1 MTANAQPT
9 SLKPQLPK
17 VGIWRGLALTAPIAL
32 LTLMMLTGG
41 QAVTDPRQ
49 GIAVGLTWLLINA
62 FFFLMLIT
70 GKTYQYRSILFITMA
85 LAMVMWF
92 MVEVLTTRGS
102 NVLNEVNVI
111 QGETPF
117 CHLVIPMVIIPALL
131 TRTIIFPGSLL
142 TGFAPIAGM
151 IVLWLGTTLA
161 LGRGFCSWVCFYGGW
176 DEGFSRL
183 LKKPRLKAI
192 DRKWTYLPWAVLLFI
207 VLTSA
212 VTLSPIYCEWFCP
225 FKTVTEFG
233 EINSIVAVVQTV
245 IFLSLFAGLV
255 VILPLLTKRRTQCGL
270 FCPFGAMQSLTNKI
284 NVFDVRIDTAKCT
297 QCGLCVK
304 NCPTFSLSAESVKQ
318 GQTLITCTKC
328 GQCMDACPK
337 KAIAF
342 HIKGTRPGLS
352 PNAARILFLYPAFLV
367 FAAMGGGMI
376 ATSLWRILKLI
387 TTGSLL

>member
-1 MTANAQPT
+1 MTTQAVA
-9 SLKPQLPK
+9 LKPQLPK
-17 VGIWRGLALTAPIAL
+17 VGIVKGLLLTLPIAL
-32 LTLMMLTGG
+32 LTALMLTGG
-41 QAVTDPRQ
+41 KPAADPLQ
-49 GIAVGLTWLLINA
+49 TVAAGITWLVVNA
-62 FFFLMLIT
+62 FFFLMLTT
-70 GKTYQYRSILFITMA
+70 GQTYRYRSILFIGTA
-85 LAMVMWF
+85 LAMVLWF
-92 MVEVLTTRGS
+92 MVEVFTARGS
-102 NVLNEVNVI
+102 NVLKEVNVI

-117 CHLVIPMVIIPALL
+117 CHLVIPMVIVPALL
-131 TRTIIFPGSLL
+131 TRTIIFPGSLT

-151 IVLWLGTTLA
+151 IVLWLGSTLA

-183 LKKPRLKAI
+183 LKKPRLKTI

-233 EINSIVAVVQTV
+233 EITSIMAVVQTV
-245 IFLSLFAGLV
+245 IFVSLFAGLV

-297 QCGLCVK
+297 QCGLCVR
-304 NCPTFSLSAESVKQ
+304 NGPTFSLSEESVKQ
-318 GQTLITCTKC
+318 GRTLMSCTKC
-328 GQCMDACPK
+328 GLCVDACPK

-342 HIKGTRPGLS
+342 HVKGTRPSLT

-367 FAAMGGGMI
+367 FAAMGGGMM
-376 ATSLWRILKLI
+376 ASGLWRIMKLVI
-387 TTGSLL
+387 TGSLI

>member
-1 MTANAQPT
+1 MTTQTAT
-9 SLKPQLPK
+9 LKPQLPK
-17 VGIWRGLALTAPIAL
+17 VGIVKGLLLTLPIAL
-32 LTLMMLTGG
+32 LSALMLTGG
-41 QAVTDPRQ
+41 KPAADPLQ
-49 GIAVGLTWLLINA
+49 LVATAITWLVLSA
-62 FFFLMLIT
+62 FFFLMLTT
-70 GKTYQYRSILFITMA
+70 GQTYRYRSILFITMA
-85 LAMVMWF
+85 LAMVVWF
-92 MVEVLTTRGS
+92 MVEVFTTRGS
-102 NVLNEVNVI
+102 NVLKEVNVI

-117 CHLVIPMVIIPALL
+117 CHLVIPMVIVPALL
-131 TRTIIFPGSLL
+131 TRTIIFPGSLT

-151 IVLWLGTTLA
+151 IVLWLGSSLA

-183 LKKPRLKAI
+183 LKKPRLKTI
-192 DRKWTYLPWAVLLFI
+192 DRKWTYLPWAMLLFI

-212 VTLSPIYCEWFCP
+212 VTLSPIYCAWFCP
-225 FKTVTEFG
+225 FKTVTEYG
-233 EINSIVAVVQTV
+233 AITSITAVVQTV
-245 IFLSLFAGLV
+245 IFVSLFAGLV

-270 FCPFGAMQSLTNKI
+270 FCPFGAMQSLTNKVNI
-284 NVFDVRIDTAKCT
+284 FDVRIDTAKCT

-304 NCPTFSLSAESVKQ
+304 NCPTFSLSEESVKQ
-318 GQTLITCTKC
+318 GRTLMSCTKC

-376 ATSLWRILKLI
+376 VSALWRILKLV
-387 TTGSLL
+387 TTGSLI

>member
-1 MTANAQPT
+1 MTTQPVT
-9 SLKPQLPK
+9 LKPQLPK
-17 VGIWRGLALTAPIAL
+17 VGTVKGLL
-32 LTLMMLTGG
+32 LTLPMTLLTALMLTGG
-41 QAVTDPRQ
+41 KSQSEPLQLVAA
-49 GIAVGLTWLLINA
+49 GITWLVLTV
-62 FFFLMLIT
+62 FFFLMLTT
-70 GKTYQYRSILFITMA
+70 GQTYRYRSILFITMA
-85 LAMVMWF
+85 LAMVVWF
-92 MVEVLTTRGS
+92 MVEVFTTRGS
-102 NVLNEVNVI
+102 NIVKEINII
-111 QGETPF
+111 QGQVPF
-117 CHLVIPMVIIPALL
+117 CHLVIPMVIVPAVF
-131 TRTIIFPGSLL
+131 TRTIIFPGSLT

-151 IVLWLGTTLA
+151 IVLWLGSTLA

-183 LKKPRLKAI
+183 LRKPRLKAI

-212 VTLSPIYCEWFCP
+212 VTLSPIYCAWFCP
-225 FKTVTEFG
+225 FKTVTEYG
-233 EINSIVAVVQTV
+233 AITSITAVVQTV
-245 IFLSLFAGLV
+245 IFVSLFAGLV

-270 FCPFGAMQSLTNKI
+270 FCPFGAMQSLTNKV

-304 NCPTFSLSAESVKQ
+304 NCPTFSLSEESVKQ
-318 GQTLITCTKC
+318 GRTLMSCTKC

-352 PNAARILFLYPAFLV
+352 PNAARVLFLYPAFLV

-376 ATSLWRILKLI
+376 VSALWRILKLV